1 MVKAMKRNKLR
12 TAVYGALIGDALGVP
27 YEFMDRGSFRC
38 TGMIGHGTHDQPAGT
53 WSDDGSLILATC
65 KSLQDNDGKV
75 NKEDIYR
82 KFKSWYEE
90 GTFTQYGDVFD
101 IGIATRNAIETGK
114 GQCGERDNGN
124 GSLMRILPLAF
135 TDCSDEEVREVSSI
149 THGHWISTEACS
161 IYIQI
166 IRKCLKGEKLA
177 DVVRS
182 LDLGEPFHRIS
193 IIDSFPENEIKS
205 GGFVVSSLE
214 AAIWCILTTDSF
226 RDCLLKAVNL
236 GNDTDTT
243 ACIAGGLAGA
253 CCYDFEEIPQEWIDA
268 IVKKEIIDGCLF

>member
-1 MVKAMKRNKLR
+1 MKQKLR
-12 TAVYGALIGDALGVP
+12 TAVYGALIGDAMGVP
-27 YEFMDRGSFRC
+27 YEFKERGRFQC

-65 KSLQDNDGKV
+65 KSLQDNGGKV
-75 NKEDIYR
+75 NKKDIYR
-82 KFKSWYEE
+82 NFKNWYEE
-90 GTFTQYGDVFD
+90 GAFTQYGEVFD
-101 IGIATRNAIETGK
+101 IGIATRTAIQTGK

-135 TDCSDEEVREVSSI
+135 TDCSDEDVRDVSSI

-161 IYIQI
+161 IYVKI
-166 IRKCLKGEKLA
+166 IRRCLQGEKLA
-177 DVVRS
+177 DVVHS
-182 LDLGEPFHRIS
+182 LELGEPFHRIS
-193 IIDSFPENEIKS
+193 IIDSLPENEIKS

-214 AAIWCILTTDSF
+214 AAIWCVLTTDSF

-236 GNDTDTT
+236 GKDTDTT

-253 CCYDFEEIPQEWIDA
+253 CCNKFEDIPSEWIDA
-268 IVKKEIIDGCLF
+268 IPKKEIIEDCLF

>member
-1 MVKAMKRNKLR
+1 MKHKLR
-12 TAVYGALIGDALGVP
+12 TAVYSALIGDALGVP
-27 YEFMDRGSFRC
+27 FEFKERGSFQC

-65 KSLQDNDGKV
+65 KSLQENDGRV
-75 NKEDIYR
+75 NKKDIYR

-90 GTFTQYGDVFD
+90 GAFTQYGEVFD
-101 IGIATRNAIETGK
+101 IGIATRTAIQTGK

-149 THGHWISTEACS
+149 THGHWISTEACF
-161 IYIQI
+161 IYVQI
-166 IRKCLKGEKLA
+166 IRRCLLGEKLD
-177 DVVRS
+177 DVVHS
-182 LDLGEPFHRIS
+182 LELGEPFHRIS
-193 IIDSFPENEIKS
+193 IIGSLPEDEIKS